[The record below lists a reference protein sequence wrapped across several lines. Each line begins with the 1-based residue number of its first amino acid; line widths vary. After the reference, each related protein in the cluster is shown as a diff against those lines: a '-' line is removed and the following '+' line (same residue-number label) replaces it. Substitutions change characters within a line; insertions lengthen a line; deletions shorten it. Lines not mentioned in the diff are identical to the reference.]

1 LNTGYD
7 KYTQNEAIMKN
18 KDGILLE
25 SGSNELE
32 VVTFRLD
39 ELNPAGETV
48 PCNFGVNVAKVR
60 EIIRLPHIFKVANTH
75 PAIVGMIKL
84 RGRVVTVID
93 LASVLEKNVKGLK
106 ADHVVVLEFNN
117 LVLGVIVQKV
127 SRIYRI
133 SWKEVEPPV
142 KFGESSYVTGLVKK
156 EDFIIFLLDF
166 EKIIGEI
173 CSEDIVHSVGQD
185 LIEHAGK
192 PFDRST
198 KKILVVDDSPFIRQA
213 LGSTLRKAGYVVEEA
228 GNGEEAWLAINN
240 KLDYCRS
247 SAGNMGDELNLI
259 ITDVEMPQM
268 DGLHLTAKVK
278 GEPSLQGIPL
288 VIFSSLATEDNIRKW
303 RNLGADNI
311 LTKPD
316 LPNLVRV
323 ADTLVQGGTA

>member
-1 LNTGYD
+1 
-7 KYTQNEAIMKN
+7 MKN
-18 KDGILLE
+18 NDGILLE

-39 ELNPAGETV
+39 EINPAGETV
-48 PCNFGVNVAKVR
+48 PCHFGVNVAKVR
-60 EIIRLPHIFKVANTH
+60 EIIRLPHIYKVVNSH

-93 LASVLEKNVKGLK
+93 LASVLEKNVAGLK

-117 LVLGVIVQKV
+117 LVLGVLVQMV

-133 SWKEVEPPV
+133 SWKEVEPPM
-142 KFGESSYVTGLVKK
+142 KLGESTYVNGLIKK

-173 CSEDIVHSVGQD
+173 CSEDIVHSVEPG
-185 LIEHAGK
+185 LIEHAEK
-192 PFDRST
+192 PFDRSS

-213 LGSTLRKAGYVVEEA
+213 LGSALRRAGYQVEEA
-228 GNGEEAWLAINN
+228 CNGEEAWLAINK
-240 KLDYCRS
+240 KLENCNAS
-247 SAGNMGDELNLI
+247 SGNMVDELNLI

-268 DGLHLTAKVK
+268 DGLHLTSKVK
-278 GEPSLQGIPL
+278 GEPSLQDIPL

-316 LPNLVRV
+316 LPELVTV
-323 ADTLVQGGTA
+323 ADTLVQGRTA

>member
-1 LNTGYD
+1 M
-7 KYTQNEAIMKN
+7 EN

-39 ELNPAGETV
+39 EINAAGETV
-48 PCNFGVNVAKVR
+48 PCYFGVNVAKVR
-60 EIIRLPHIFKVANTH
+60 EIIRLPHIFKVVNSH

-84 RGRVVTVID
+84 RGKVITVID
-93 LASVLEKNVKGLK
+93 LAKVLEKDVTGLK

-117 LVLGVIVQKV
+117 IVLGMLVQKV

-133 SWKEVEPPV
+133 SWKDVEPPI
-142 KFGESSYVTGLVKK
+142 KCGESAYVTGLVKK
-156 EDFIIFLLDF
+156 EDFIVFLLDF

-173 CSEDIVHSVGQD
+173 SSQDIVNNVD
-185 LIEHAGK
+185 PELIEHADK

-213 LGSTLRKAGYVVEEA
+213 LGSALRKAGYIVEEA
-228 GNGEEAWLAINN
+228 ENGEEAWDVINK
-240 KLDYCRS
+240 KLDQCRVAS
-247 SAGNMGDELNLI
+247 KGISDELNLV

-268 DGLHLTAKVK
+268 DGLHLTTKVR
-278 GEPSLQGIPL
+278 GEKSLQRLPL

-323 ADTLVQGGTA
+323 ADSLVQELTL

>member
-1 LNTGYD
+1 
-7 KYTQNEAIMKN
+7 MKN
-18 KDGILLE
+18 NHGILLE

-39 ELNPAGETV
+39 EVNPAGETV
-48 PCNFGVNVAKVR
+48 PCYFGVNVAKVR
-60 EIIRLPHIFKVANTH
+60 EIIRLPHIFKVVNSH

-84 RGRVVTVID
+84 RGKIITVID
-93 LASVLEKNVKGLK
+93 LATVLEKDVTGLK

-117 LVLGVIVQKV
+117 VVLGMLVQQV

-133 SWKEVEPPV
+133 SWKDVEPPI
-142 KFGESSYVTGLVKK
+142 KFGESAYVTGLVKK

-173 CSEDIVHSVGQD
+173 SSEAIVHSVEPE
-185 LIEHAGK
+185 LIEHADK

-213 LGSTLRKAGYVVEEA
+213 LGSTLRKAGYIVEEA
-228 GNGEEAWLAINN
+228 GNGEEAWTAINN
-240 KLDYCRS
+240 KVEMCRAS
-247 SAGNMGDELNLI
+247 DKGITEELSLV

-268 DGLHLTAKVK
+268 DGLHLTTKVRAEAFLK
-278 GEPSLQGIPL
+278 ELPL
-288 VIFSSLATEDNIRKW
+288 VIFSSLATDDNIRKW

-323 ADTLVQGGTA
+323 ADTLVQGRAV

>member
-1 LNTGYD
+1 MSN
-7 KYTQNEAIMKN
+7 NE
-18 KDGILLE
+18 GILLE

-39 ELNPAGETV
+39 EVNPAGEAV
-48 PCNFGVNVAKVR
+48 PCYFGVNVAKVR
-60 EIIRLPHIFKVANTH
+60 EIIRLPHIFKVVNSH

-84 RGRVVTVID
+84 RGKVITVID
-93 LASVLEKNVKGLK
+93 LAVVLEKDVSGLK

-117 LVLGVIVQKV
+117 LVLGMLVQKV

-133 SWKEVEPPV
+133 SWKDVEPPIKV
-142 KFGESSYVTGLVKK
+142 GESAYVTGLVKK

-173 CSEDIVHSVGQD
+173 SSEEIVNPVEPA
-185 LIEHAGK
+185 LLAHAET
-192 PFDRST
+192 PLDRST

-213 LGSTLRKAGYVVEEA
+213 LGSTLRNAGYVVEEA
-228 GNGEEAWLAINN
+228 GNGEEAWTIIND
-240 KLDYCRS
+240 KIAKCRS
-247 SAGNMGDELNLI
+247 NGKEIHDEINLI

-268 DGLHLTAKVK
+268 DGLHLTTKVR
-278 GEPSLQGIPL
+278 GESFLEKLPL

-303 RNLGADNI
+303 RNLGANDI

-323 ADTLVQGGTA
+323 ADTLVLGLPA